1 MNNKTF
7 LPFVALCL
15 IWGSTWYFITVSVVD
30 YNMPPIYAQFASL
43 PATSEVVMPLPGL
56 PLPDIPL
63 PQKEVQCQ
71 ECSAK
76 FVVKDMRLTK
86 TKCPICSAIVDF

>member
-30 YNMPPIYAQFASL
+30 YNMPPIYAVGTVSYTHLTL
-43 PATSEVVMPLPGL
+43 PTILLV
-56 PLPDIPL
+56 
-63 PQKEVQCQ
+63 
-71 ECSAK
+71 
-76 FVVKDMRLTK
+76 
-86 TKCPICSAIVDF
+86 

>member
-1 MNNKTF
+1 MQRKRQRE
-7 LPFVALCL
+7 L
-15 IWGSTWYFITVSVVD
+15 IETTEKLLANPPSVNPVD
-30 YNMPPIYAQFASL
+30 LPPIDAQL
-43 PATSEVVMPLPGL
+43 PNLSTPGEVVMPLPGM

>member
-30 YNMPPIYAQFASL
+30 YNMPPIYAVGIRFL
-43 PATSEVVMPLPGL
+43 PSGL
-56 PLPDIPL
+56 LFLLIILLRGESIPVSYTHL
-63 PQKEVQCQ
+63 RAHE
-71 ECSAK
+71 
-76 FVVKDMRLTK
+76 T
-86 TKCPICSAIVDF
+86 